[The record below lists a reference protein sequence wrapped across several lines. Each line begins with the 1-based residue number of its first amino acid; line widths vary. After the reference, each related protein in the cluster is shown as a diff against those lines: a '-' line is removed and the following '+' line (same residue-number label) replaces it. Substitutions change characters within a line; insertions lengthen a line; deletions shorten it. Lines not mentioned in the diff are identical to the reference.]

1 MVVSNRE
8 KLLISTLKS
17 QYDNLLKNNK
27 KALNEI
33 TISEIPEIVY
43 NSNAIENSTLTLE
56 ETESII
62 FFDKIKKDHEAREI
76 YEAKNLARVINVI
89 QEEKNKKF
97 SAETILEFHKI
108 LLTWIND
115 HIAWRFRSWD
125 EWVRV
130 WSHLWANPF
139 FVNGLVYDLVDR
151 YNHDRKSYFL
161 DKIAYFHAEF
171 ENIHP
176 FWDGNGRIWR
186 VLVNKQLI
194 DLWYPPIIIP
204 SKNKHKD
211 YYPLFDKYLVKDD
224 FSWFSKLFSLLLTES
239 LHKRITLLTSKKI
252 KSLNERAKDNWKN
265 INSTLNKA
273 KRQTIPAF
281 RRGWKWMI
289 DKDFNWLE
297 FNA

>member
-1 MVVSNRE
+1 MTVRNME
-8 KLLISTLKS
+8 KEQIIELKS
-17 QYDNLLKNNK
+17 KYDKLSKRSV

-33 TISEIPEIVY
+33 AISEIPEMVY

-76 YEAKNLARVINVI
+76 YEAKNLAKVIESL
-89 QEEKNKKF
+89 QSKENKKF
-97 SAETILEFHKI
+97 SVELILNLHRI
-108 LLTWIND
+108 LLSWIND

-176 FWDGNGRIWR
+176 FWDGNGRMWR
-186 VLVNKQLI
+186 ILINKQLM

-204 SKNKHKD
+204 NKNKHKD
-211 YYPLFDKYLVKDD
+211 YYPLFDKYLMKDSFD
-224 FSWFSKLFSLLLTES
+224 GFSNLFARLLMES
-239 LHKRITLLTSKKI
+239 LHKRITLLTSKSI
-252 KSLNERAKDNWKN
+252 ISLNEWAKNNWEN
-265 INSTLNKA
+265 VNSSLNKA
-273 KRQTIPAF
+273 KRQTLPAF
-281 RRGWKWMI
+281 RVGWKWMI
-289 DKDFNWLE
+289 DENFKLNW
-297 FNA
+297 